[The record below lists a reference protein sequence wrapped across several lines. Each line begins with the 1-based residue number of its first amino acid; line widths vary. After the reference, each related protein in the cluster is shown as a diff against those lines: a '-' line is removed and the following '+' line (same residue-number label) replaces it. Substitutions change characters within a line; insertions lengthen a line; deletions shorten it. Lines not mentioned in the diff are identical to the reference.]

1 MVLAGVAAAL
11 AGARDTGTGILA
23 AGGGRAARTTGLASA
38 MGLAARLAQG
48 PALAW
53 ATGMAVTGML
63 VGLVARTAADAM
75 ADATGGTDVLAGL
88 GIEEAG
94 TRAYVAVSFL
104 FITVALAVA
113 AAGQVAATRE
123 EEASG
128 RADMMMVR
136 PVSRPTWL
144 AGRVVV
150 SLALLAL
157 AASAACLGT
166 LVAGRAGGLGLA
178 TSDVVIAATNTLPA
192 AVFVLGLGTLLHGVL
207 PRLAATVTYALVAV
221 SFLLEVVG
229 STVGVPGWVLGLSV
243 LHHVAPAPAVS
254 PDWGSA
260 AVIVGIGVLCAGLG
274 MLALERRDLTTA

>member
-1 MVLAGVAAAL
+1 
-11 AGARDTGTGILA
+11 
-23 AGGGRAARTTGLASA
+23 
-38 MGLAARLAQG
+38 
-48 PALAW
+48 
-53 ATGMAVTGML
+53 
-63 VGLVARTAADAM
+63 
-75 ADATGGTDVLAGL
+75 
-88 GIEEAG
+88 
-94 TRAYVAVSFL
+94 
-104 FITVALAVA
+104 
-113 AAGQVAATRE
+113 
-123 EEASG
+123 
-128 RADMMMVR
+128 MMMVR